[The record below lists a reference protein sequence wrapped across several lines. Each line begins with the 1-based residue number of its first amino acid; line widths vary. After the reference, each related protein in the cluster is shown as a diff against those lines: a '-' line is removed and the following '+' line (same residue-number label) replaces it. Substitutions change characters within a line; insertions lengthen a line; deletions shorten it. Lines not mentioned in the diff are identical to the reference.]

1 MTKDETKDEI
11 RRMRT
16 EDLVSRF
23 VAYVGAD
30 YQTDYSPYVYPRFSE
45 DTRELWGEIEQ
56 RMSGVVTLG
65 FDQNFFEKAM
75 YDEMKKQK
83 EIIDSGPDYTTSYHV
98 GIRSGLNL
106 AFRIAMESM
115 KVEEGEKHD
124 KP

>member
-1 MTKDETKDEI
+1 MTKDEI
-11 RRMRT
+11 RWMSN

-23 VAYVGAD
+23 VFYVGSD
-30 YQTDYSPYVYPRFSE
+30 YKTDYAPHIHPRFSE

-65 FDQNFFEKAM
+65 FDRSFFERTM
-75 YDEMKKQK
+75 YDEMKTQK
-83 EIIDSGPDYTTSYHV
+83 DIINSGPDHSTSYHV

-106 AFRIAMESM
+106 AFKIAMESM
-115 KVEEGEKHD
+115 KVEQEEED